1 MSMIRAKRFTKLRK
15 ELEYWNSELKYIQEV
30 LKEWHHEF
38 ERFQRKYCEDN
49 NIDLNRLN
57 QENSEKVN
65 EIMSKA
71 VTSKKV
77 KVDFKKKNYN
87 KQIKKIYKELAKILH
102 PDVGGN
108 ESEFKK
114 VTSAMSSNNLQQI
127 LDICDE
133 HNIQIEIDD
142 ELFNF
147 LKSEISEVKKQ
158 IEKEKSTYSWKL
170 YNCDENDKCKN
181 NLMKQF
187 LKHFF
192 NYRR

>member
-1 MSMIRAKRFTKLRK
+1 MIRAKRFTKLRK
-15 ELEYWNSELKYIQEV
+15 ELEYWNSELKYIKEV

-65 EIMSKA
+65 QIMSKA

-77 KVDFKKKNYN
+77 KVDFKKKKYN

-142 ELFNF
+142 ELFHF
-147 LKSEISEVKKQ
+147 LKSEIS
-158 IEKEKSTYSWKL
+158 
-170 YNCDENDKCKN
+170 
-181 NLMKQF
+181 
-187 LKHFF
+187 
-192 NYRR
+192 